1 MKPQFPHRTIGIE
14 PRSRKDLVA
23 APHSLQGGHFGPLAI
38 AVTGSG
44 INVEWFLCLLR
55 KTLRSNCHEGN
66 REPSH
71 ARTYSVLAD
80 CYDAGGKRRCDRQLC
95 HDSIANVVPYWQRCA
110 QMFKLFWRIRMQET
124 LALNAR
130 RKILQ

>member
-1 MKPQFPHRTIGIE
+1 MKLQFPHRTIGIE

-23 APHSLQGGHFGPLAI
+23 APHSLQGGHFAPLAI

-66 REPSH
+66 REPPH
-71 ARTYSVLAD
+71 ARTYSVLAA
-80 CYDAGGKRRCDRQLC
+80 CYDAEEETPARSSVVSRFDCERGSVLAALP
-95 HDSIANVVPYWQRCA
+95 ANV
-110 QMFKLFWRIRMQET
+110 
-124 LALNAR
+124 
-130 RKILQ
+130 

>member
-23 APHSLQGGHFGPLAI
+23 APHSLQGGHFAPVAI

-44 INVEWFLCLLR
+44 INVESFLCLLR

-66 REPSH
+66 RESPH

-80 CYDAGGKRRCDRQLC
+80 CYDAEGNAGAIVNRVTIRLRTWFHTGSAARKCLNYFGESECRRLS
-95 HDSIANVVPYWQRCA
+95 H
-110 QMFKLFWRIRMQET
+110 
-124 LALNAR
+124 
-130 RKILQ
+130 